1 MSRIIAASI
10 LIFMLAG
17 LCVADRIVIDNAYNE
32 MYSEI
37 TACEAAK
44 GTENADKAVSTIRK
58 NWENREGLLSVFV
71 NHDILDEI
79 GVSVARLEALKS
91 EADEDYL
98 SECAV
103 IKLKLD
109 YIKKDSGINMH
120 SIF

>member
-1 MSRIIAASI
+1 MSRIIAAII

-79 GVSVARLEALKS
+79 GVSVARLEALKN

>member
-1 MSRIIAASI
+1 MSRIIAAII